1 MITLGVD
8 QSYTST
14 GYVVNDN
21 GTVEH
26 FGLIKAQGDSPYS
39 KAAFIADQIVVRIIT
54 HSVNR
59 VVLEGLAYGM
69 VGNATRDLAGLLFVI
84 ITTLERECP
93 DVSIVVVPPTSNK
106 KNATGNGKASK
117 TDMVNALPQD
127 VLDRIVDAGYKKT
140 TGQYDL
146 ADAYF
151 LSTYVN

>member
-14 GYVVNDN
+14 GYVANN
-21 GTVEH
+21 SGTMEG
-26 FGLIKAQGDSPYS
+26 FGLIKAQGDSPYT
-39 KAAFIADQIVVRIIT
+39 KAAYIADQIVIRIFAYK
-54 HSVNR
+54 VER
-59 VVLEGLAYGM
+59 VILEGLAYGM

-84 ITTLERECP
+84 VTTLERECP
-93 DVSIVVVPPTSNK
+93 DVSIVIVPPTSNK

-127 VLDRIVDAGYKKT
+127 VLDSFVKAGYKKT

-146 ADAYF
+146 ADAYW
-151 LSTYVN
+151 LSRTV